1 MQTKFLD
8 SLKHKNF
15 GSFSILDPSL
25 HWKLSNTVSWC
36 SYSSDTSKVN
46 LMDGKHLVESLDN
59 IVTMILTFW
68 LCQQITS

>member
-15 GSFSILDPSL
+15 GSFSIPDPSL
-25 HWKLSNTVSWC
+25 HWKLSNAVSWC

-46 LMDGKHLVESLDN
+46 L
-59 IVTMILTFW
+59 
-68 LCQQITS
+68 

>member
-8 SLKHKNF
+8 SLEHKNF
-15 GSFSILDPSL
+15 GSFSIPDPSL

-46 LMDGKHLVESLDN
+46 L
-59 IVTMILTFW
+59 
-68 LCQQITS
+68 